1 MEAINLEPLQEADIQ
16 WMMSAGKV
24 IEIEADRLLLT
35 EAKTVDTFNVLL
47 AGKIS
52 YSVSGQGV
60 KNMTCAIGELS
71 PGGLFGEMF
80 FIDDRPASVTLK
92 TLEPSRILSI
102 SQQQLI
108 KKIAV
113 DGGFAV
119 RFYHHLALT
128 VSRKFRLLSDLL
140 VRNKIIPGEALRKVW
155 LAFAVLTDSDI
166 SWMVNNGKYQES
178 QKGKVLITQGKAVE
192 NLYILLE
199 GVLSIFISISAEGKT
214 IEKEVAKSLKGEIL
228 GEMSFV
234 EMGNAS
240 ATVKVAEKSLLLAI
254 PQRKLT
260 AKIKEDAEFGA
271 RFYRAIAVIIVD
283 RWRDRLIRLG
293 FGSYQDEEL
302 IDEFLD
308 EIDMEDL
315 DKMAIAGIRF
325 QWMLERLHN

>member
-1 MEAINLEPLQEADIQ
+1 MNLEPLQEADIQ
-16 WMMSAGKV
+16 WTMSAGKV
-24 IEIEADRLLLT
+24 VEIESDRLLLT
-35 EAKTVDTFNVLL
+35 EGKTVNTLNVLL
-47 AGKIS
+47 TGKIG
-52 YSVSGQGV
+52 YSVSWQGV
-60 KNMTCAIGELS
+60 KNMTCTIGELS
-71 PGGLFGEMF
+71 PGGLFGEMS
-80 FIDDRPASVTLK
+80 FIDDRPASVTIK
-92 TLEPSRILSI
+92 TIETSQVLSL
-102 SQQQLI
+102 SQQQL
-108 KKIAV
+108 KQKIAE

-128 VSRKFRLLSDLL
+128 VSRKLRLLSDLL
-140 VRNKIIPGEALRKVW
+140 VRNKIIPGEPLRKVW
-155 LAFAVLTDSDI
+155 LVFTVLTDGDI

-178 QKGKVLITQGKAVE
+178 KKGKVLITQGQPVE

-199 GVLSIFISISAEGKT
+199 GVLGIFIGISAEGKT

-234 EMGNAS
+234 ETGNAS

-254 PQRKLT
+254 SQQKLA

-271 RFYRAIAVIIVD
+271 RFYRAIALVIVD

-293 FGSYQDEEL
+293 FGSYQEEEL

-308 EIDMEDL
+308 EIDLEDL

-325 QWMLERLHN
+325 QWMLERLNN